1 MPFLSF
7 WLKDLSA
14 LHYLRDIQRSNTV
27 TRKIGPYEHYI
38 HIETTAANYELLK
51 AAGIEGAHHW
61 HTDRSA
67 LDALA
72 RRVEEID
79 PNAMIMYCSG
89 TDMRV
94 RGTRV
99 SVLQLPSCM
108 QYEIRQDLSYGYKV
122 LYADEELADCDCLLS
137 SAINETYP
145 KVKGMSCGKT
155 IKVVST
161 RIVESADIGAA
172 EQLEYWV
179 NGRSI
184 HATESAEKAISLTSL
199 REGECC
205 PDFSCCTGQIAPEE
219 TRKAYLK
226 AHREKDHDLKM
237 QLLSGFLGTAL
248 NTTLPEEA
256 KVTGKKP
263 YNAYIATGAMAPTGK
278 SN

>member
-1 MPFLSF
+1 M
-7 WLKDLSA
+7 
-14 LHYLRDIQRSNTV
+14 
-27 TRKIGPYEHYI
+27 TRKIGPYEQYI
-38 HIETTAANYELLK
+38 HIETTSANYELLK

-72 RRVEEID
+72 RRVEEIA

-108 QYEIRQDLSYGYKV
+108 QYEIRQDLGYGYKV
-122 LYADEELADCDCLLS
+122 LHADEELADCDCLLS

-155 IKVVST
+155 IKVIST
-161 RIVESADIGAA
+161 RIVESADITAA

-184 HATESAEKAISLTSL
+184 HSTETAEKAISLTSL

-205 PDFSCCTGQIAPEE
+205 PDFSCCTGAMAPEA
-219 TRKAYLK
+219 TRRAFQKAFK
-226 AHREKDHDLKM
+226 EKDHELQM
-237 QLLSGFLGTAL
+237 QLLGGFLGTAL

-256 KVTGKKP
+256 KATGKKP
-263 YNAYIATGAMAPTGK
+263 FSAYIATGSAQPPDK
-278 SN
+278 LN